1 MRPGT
6 LLVLVVGL
14 LFLVVAGSRIL
25 EVEAQSSEG
34 EAEAVPLGEAV
45 YERAC
50 ATCHGIEGD
59 GRIGP
64 PLDGNLNLARA
75 DYVTAIILRGRDGMP
90 PFHDRLT
97 GAEVAAVA
105 EYVRSAWGNQF
116 AESVDEADDEAAGIE
131 GDDDLMES
139 DEEAAEAPEVE
150 LVSQWWGDEQEGVEL
165 YAQICARCHGE
176 EGGGGFGPPLVR
188 NDNLS
193 DPQYVVGKILHG
205 QGGMPAFEGLLT
217 GQQVARVATFI
228 RGTFGSHPEPVD
240 ANLVHSLMSTSAL
253 PGALRLSFFPANTRL
268 SVVGPD
274 RFVHFVSEGER
285 GATLLSNLLPGS
297 YTITATSEVFGP
309 SVVEVT
315 VRPLRR
321 TTVTINLGPYAAENV
336 AGNDRDARVWTAIS
350 DPTAQEAAAE
360 AGGVHYRRSCAMC
373 HGADGEGG
381 IGPSLAGNA
390 TLENTEFVLNR
401 ILAGTSVMPSFAN
414 RLTPEQI
421 ATTATFE
428 RTSWGNDFGAVT
440 AEQVAAQ
447 WEDEETPQVTLPESL
462 LAGAEIY
469 EESCAACHGGGGF
482 GAVGPRLEG
491 NPALANLPY
500 TVSRIVM
507 GGGGM
512 PSFHGV
518 LSTAEMAEVATFI
531 REAWGNEFGPVG
543 IFRAQN
549 YHGGTS
555 GAQQ

>member
-6 LLVLVVGL
+6 LLVLVVGF
-14 LFLVVAGSRIL
+14 LFLAVAGSRIR
-25 EVEAQSSEG
+25 EVEAQSAEG
-34 EAEAVPLGEAV
+34 EAVAGRLGEAV

-50 ATCHGIEGD
+50 ATCHGLEGD

-64 PLDGNLNLARA
+64 PLDGNLNLSRA

-105 EYVRSAWGNQF
+105 GYVRSAWGNQF
-116 AESVDEADDEAAGIE
+116 PEPVGSEDEAAGIE
-131 GDDDLMES
+131 ADDDLLES
-139 DEEAAEAPEVE
+139 DEEPAEAPEVE
-150 LVSQWWGDEQEGVEL
+150 LVAQWWGDAQEGAEL

-217 GQQVARVATFI
+217 GEQVARVATFI
-228 RGTFGSHPEPVD
+228 RGTFGSNPEPV
-240 ANLVHSLMSTSAL
+240 ARNLVHSLMSTSAL
-253 PGALRLSFFPANTRL
+253 PGALRVSFFPANTRL

-285 GATLLSNLLPGS
+285 GATHLSNLLPGN

-309 SVVEVT
+309 SVVEVE
-315 VRPLRR
+315 VLPLRR
-321 TTVTINLGPYAAENV
+321 TSVTLNLGPYAAENV
-336 AGNDRDARVWTAIS
+336 AGNGRDARVWTAIS
-350 DPTAQEAAAE
+350 DTLPQEAAVE
-360 AGGVHYRRSCAMC
+360 EGGVHYRRSCAMC
-373 HGADGEGG
+373 HGAEGEGG
-381 IGPSLAGNA
+381 IGPPLAGSA

-414 RLTPEQI
+414 RLTPGQI
-421 ATTATFE
+421 ASIATFE
-428 RTSWGNDFGAVT
+428 RTSWGNDFGTVT
-440 AEQVAAQ
+440 ADQVATLQ
-447 WEDEETPQVTLPESL
+447 EDEETPQVTLAENL

-469 EESCAACHGGGGF
+469 EETCAACHGGGGF
-482 GAVGPRLEG
+482 GAVGPPLEG

-500 TVSRIVM
+500 TLSRIVM

-555 GAQQ
+555 GMQQ